1 MCGGLDVVMVSRYTF
16 SSKLFKLFTFIMY
29 SFLCVNHTSVKWF

>member
-1 MCGGLDVVMVSRYTF
+1 MCGGLDVVMVSRYTL

-29 SFLCVNHTSVKWF
+29 SFCVSITPQ